1 MVTAKSLKIDVED
14 TDKEVTIFSTNVII
28 NVHLPHRYIL
38 IFEDTDGW
46 TIQSENLTKLEIETR
61 LRQYHDLISQAND
74 QETFKNLAP
83 CSAEPEKKD
92 AETEV
97 SYR

>member
-1 MVTAKSLKIDVED
+1 M
-14 TDKEVTIFSTNVII
+14 
-28 NVHLPHRYIL
+28 

-46 TIQSENLTKLEIETR
+46 TIQSENLSKLEIETR

-74 QETFKNLAP
+74 QDTFRNLSP
-83 CSAEPEKKD
+83 CDAEPEKKD
-92 AETEV
+92 AETDV